1 MSWKSKVPGGFGTAD
16 VKFAGHPLDMEWA
29 EDAISD
35 AKESGATFDDMA
47 NEICWASILAL
58 HNTISIG
65 RSIVPETCGNKPPL

>member
-16 VKFAGHPLDMEWA
+16 VKFAGHPLDKEWA

-47 NEICWASILAL
+47 NEMEEYLLGEHPGASQYHIDRQVDRA
-58 HNTISIG
+58 
-65 RSIVPETCGNKPPL
+65 RDMW